1 MNANLI
7 VMKKSRIPF
16 FSDRKTTRE
25 NYRLSF
31 TQAYVMIL
39 LMIAFLGI
47 YYVYTLNVSATNGYA
62 VRNYEIEQRNLKF
75 ALNQSN
81 LKIAEA
87 ESLASIGDNKNL
99 DRMQLIDNPQYLVLQ
114 SYNLA
119 FIKKD

>member
-7 VMKKSRIPF
+7 VMKKGRIPF

-31 TQAYVMIL
+31 TQAYIMTL
-39 LMIAFLGI
+39 LMIGFLGI
-47 YYVYTLNVSATNGYA
+47 YYVWTLNVSATTGYT
-62 VRNYEIEQRNLKF
+62 VRGHEIERRNLNF
-75 ALNQSN
+75 ALNQIN

-87 ESLASIGDNKNL
+87 ESLTNLADNPSVAP
-99 DRMQLIDNPQYLVLQ
+99 MQPIDNPNYLVLQ